1 MGSPSQAVPMAQTG
15 HSTADRNPYGNAPGD
30 FPSFLLSKTIRQLSC
45 AGNDQEGRLL
55 QPFEHGM
62 ESIGHEFTHR
72 VSCGDIGFG
81 GWKRWR
87 GFADVGGEAN
97 PELELFLEEQYS
109 GHHSTNTGKRRFR
122 KRQLQR
128 RMTQALLKSR
138 FFSRFTQRLESKW
151 IIYAFT
157 LFSEVDSLRSRVGVC
172 SVLAIK
178 VEVLS

>member
-72 VSCGDIGFG
+72 
-81 GWKRWR
+81 
-87 GFADVGGEAN
+87 